1 MEASSNSN
9 SNYNNNLLNINTL
22 SADLY
27 ASVTSFCDDKKIND
41 VDKNCAALG
50 DKIIIKAYEDIAKLY
65 NPLNNIVAKKVEE
78 EIPPKRIFM
87 QCVNRL
93 YDRAREVGH
102 TAQYSLLLTTIQRM
116 DYELA
121 HYQDLINSIKEKE
134 QLIKLFQ
141 EMLDVVELGILL
153 TEEKK
158 DDIKYII
165 DEIKLIITKK
175 SEILVALHKKSP
187 ENNHV
192 TVLDLSKKT
201 GWDQDHFI
209 NHGPLIF
216 GYLYQGFEAK
226 HNLKDFFNVIILN
239 SFWQETMFELIDIW
253 FKSFY
258 EDSTNFA
265 KYSEE
270 YVSSRRA

>member
-41 VDKNCAALG
+41 VDKKCATLG

-78 EIPPKRIFM
+78 GISPKRIFM

-102 TAQYSLLLTTIQRM
+102 TAQYSLLLTPIQRM

-158 DDIKYII
+158 M
-165 DEIKLIITKK
+165 
-175 SEILVALHKKSP
+175 
-187 ENNHV
+187 
-192 TVLDLSKKT
+192 
-201 GWDQDHFI
+201 
-209 NHGPLIF
+209 
-216 GYLYQGFEAK
+216 
-226 HNLKDFFNVIILN
+226 ILN
-239 SFWQETMFELIDIW
+239 ILLT
-253 FKSFY
+253 K
-258 EDSTNFA
+258 
-265 KYSEE
+265 
-270 YVSSRRA
+270 